1 MPSTHARTRAHGSGD
16 FPAPRPAER
25 RPAGPAPGPVPG
37 PVPGRVAGAAL
48 AAAPLAL
55 LIGNLIGLDASGDD
69 SRRIAAL
76 PAGSGREQVKILLFV
91 LAATLLLVGVAGI
104 RPLLARRGAVLGRVG
119 TVLAVPGLVAFAGLV
134 TTWLYDVA
142 LARALPPAQAA
153 EVFDAASATGA
164 APVILVVGLVAMPL
178 GILLLVAGLWRA
190 GSTPWWTPALV
201 LAGFVVASVVDNRL
215 GGVAGNLLLIAG
227 LGMAGRCLA
236 RADR

>member
-1 MPSTHARTRAHGSGD
+1 MPSTHARTRDHGSGD
-16 FPAPRPAER
+16 FRPPRPAER
-25 RPAGPAPGPVPG
+25 PSAASAPDPVT
-37 PVPGRVAGAAL
+37 GRIAGAAL

-55 LIGNLIGLDASGDD
+55 LIGNLIGVDASGDD

-76 PAGSGREQVKILLFV
+76 PAGTGREQVKILLFL

-142 LARALPPAQAA
+142 LTRALPPARAA
-153 EVFDAASATGA
+153 QVFDAASATAA

-178 GILLLVAGLWRA
+178 GILLLVTGLWRA
-190 GSTPWWTPALV
+190 GATPWWTPSLV
-201 LAGFVVASVVDNRL
+201 FAGFVVVSVVDNRL
-215 GGVAGNLLLIAG
+215 GGMAGNLLLFAG

-236 RADR
+236 RAGR